1 MQRYESSSISRL
13 LRRREIGVLTLVAL
27 TVLAV
32 AWYRPD
38 SLAGDNVRNML
49 ERCAPGAIVAC
60 GLTLVIVTGEI
71 DISIGSL
78 MGLLAVVVGIC
89 TSTQRMGLPVAAGVA
104 ITLAAG
110 AGVGLIN
117 GLLVTVGRVP
127 SIIVTLGMLTALRGV
142 TELVMSGKWIEALPP
157 DLRFFGTGAVAG
169 VPVSVWTAA
178 LVIAATAYLA
188 RETALGRRIYAVGS
202 SPRAARMAGLSERR
216 IKVFV
221 FTLTGL
227 LVAVATVVSVTQLD
241 KIEQGIGKGFELFV
255 VTAVVVGGT
264 AISGG
269 RGTIWGSILGVV
281 LLVIVRPALVFLPLG
296 QDTTYWERA
305 IQGGLIL
312 VAVLADHFARR
323 RRSAGGEGA

>member
-1 MQRYESSSISRL
+1 
-13 LRRREIGVLTLVAL
+13 VA
-27 TVLAV
+27 
-32 AWYRPD
+32 
-38 SLAGDNVRNML
+38 M
-49 ERCAPGAIVAC
+49 
-60 GLTLVIVTGEI
+60 
-71 DISIGSL
+71 
-78 MGLLAVVVGIC
+78 
-89 TSTQRMGLPVAAGVA
+89 
-104 ITLAAG
+104 TLAAG
-110 AGVGLIN
+110 AGVGLVN

-142 TELVMSGKWIEALPP
+142 TELAMGGKWIEALPP
-157 DLRFFGTGAVAG
+157 DLRFLGTGAAAG
-169 VPVSVWTAA
+169 VPVSVWTA
-178 LVIAATAYLA
+178 VIVVAATAYLA
-188 RETALGRRIYAVGS
+188 QETALGRRIYAVGS

-221 FTLTGL
+221 FALTGF
-227 LVAVATVVSVTQLD
+227 LVAVATLVSVTQLD

-269 RGTIWGSILGVV
+269 RGTILGSILGVA

-323 RRSAGGEGA
+323 RSRQGEGA

>member
-1 MQRYESSSISRL
+1 MQRNESSSIARL
-13 LRRREIGVLTLVAL
+13 LRRREAGVLALVAL
-27 TVLAV
+27 TVLVV

-49 ERCAPGAIVAC
+49 ERCAPGVIVAC

-71 DISIGSL
+71 DISVGSL
-78 MGLLAVVVGIC
+78 MGLLAAVVGIC
-89 TSTQRMGLPVAAGVA
+89 TSTQRMGMPVAAGVA

-110 AGVGLIN
+110 AGVGLVN

-142 TELVMSGKWIEALPP
+142 TELAMGGKWIEALPA
-157 DLRFFGTGAVAG
+157 DLRFFGTGAAAG
-169 VPVSVWTAA
+169 VPVSVWTA
-178 LVIAATAYLA
+178 VIVVAATAYLTYQ
-188 RETALGRRIYAVGS
+188 TALGRRIYAVGS

-227 LVAVATVVSVTQLD
+227 LVAVATLVSATQLD
-241 KIEQGIGKGFELFV
+241 KIEQGVGKGFELFA

-269 RGTIWGSILGVV
+269 RGTIWGSILGVA

-323 RRSAGGEGA
+323 RSGRGEGA

>member
-1 MQRYESSSISRL
+1 MQSEPTHFVGRL
-13 LRRREIGVLTLVAL
+13 LRRREAGVLALVVL
-27 TVLAV
+27 TVLV
-32 AWYRPD
+32 VGWYRPD

-71 DISIGSL
+71 DISVGSL
-78 MGLLAVVVGIC
+78 MGLLAAVVGLC
-89 TSTQRMGLPVAAGVA
+89 TSTQRMGLPVATGVA

-110 AGVGLIN
+110 AGVGLVN

-142 TELVMSGKWIEALPP
+142 TELAMGGKWIEALPA
-157 DLRFFGTGAVAG
+157 DLRFLGTGSAAG
-169 VPVSVWTAA
+169 VPISVWTAG
-178 LVIAATAYLA
+178 LVVAATAYLA
-188 RETALGRRIYAVGS
+188 YQTPLGRRIYAVGS

-221 FTLTGL
+221 FALTGL
-227 LVAVATVVSVTQLD
+227 LVAVATLVSVTQLD
-241 KIEQGIGKGFELFV
+241 KIEQGIGKGFELFA

-269 RGTIWGSILGVV
+269 RGTIWGSILGVA
-281 LLVIVRPALVFLPLG
+281 LLVIVRPALVFLPVG

-312 VAVLADHFARR
+312 VAVLADHIARR
-323 RRSAGGEGA
+323 RSGRGEGA